1 MKILKTFLHIFTRH
15 LPKALIWVF
24 PLMALSQTGYNH
36 PELNWHTIE
45 GEHFIVHYHDGT
57 EWTANEALKVAEDI
71 YPAITGV
78 YHYKPE
84 EKTQLIIRDTDDYAN
99 GGAYYFDNKIEIWAM
114 PLDYSLR
121 GSHYWLRDVLTHEFT
136 HIVTLRASRKFGG
149 NVPAGYFQILQY
161 EPERRD
167 DVLYGY
173 PNGIMSYPLPG
184 VVVPMWW
191 AEGVA
196 QFQSN
201 AKRYDWWDSIRDMI
215 VRDRMAHDQ
224 FPTFTEINSFGK
236 EGVGNES
243 VYNQGFSLIHFLAD
257 NWGQEILNRITD
269 RLNSPTNYNFY
280 QAVSA
285 ETGLSKHQFYNAWRD
300 SLSQTY
306 ANLITDKSL
315 TPIHLIQQRGATN
328 SHPRYAPGDSVLGF
342 IGNAGQSYMSLTS
355 LYLKHGDAKPEE
367 LVPGAE
373 GFDWSPDGKNV
384 VVSHKKFWDGGLV
397 APPALHE
404 SALPGMPLQHNPLN
418 AVHQENCD
426 RCRFALTGSRFN
438 DLFVRSVDPDSTER
452 QITFGDRAK
461 NPAWS
466 PAGDKI
472 AYVTLHDGTNNLK
485 LVFLNHPDSTL
496 AITHTLP
503 GTQIFTP
510 RWLDS
515 IHIIFD
521 YVTVY
526 NRDIGI
532 LDINTKSWKPLL
544 ENRWDE
550 RDPFLVNDS
559 ILVYSHDK
567 TGVFNIY
574 QRNLRTGAEQ
584 PLTHVVGG
592 AFQPEY
598 SGQKLVYSLY
608 DSLGFNIAALQ
619 IDEFFKDTLPEYF
632 PRNLPKRDWKAH
644 TTDSISV
651 PYSARYGPM
660 FILPRLQI
668 DIDQSKH
675 KTIVKPGFFFFS
687 NEILDDYLL
696 MGGADIGLNKDLD
709 LFLLAEYHGFLPTL
723 SLEVYHMARNTTED
737 LIYAPHPSTKSD
749 IKFRLTQAT
758 FKASVRLPENHYL
771 DADITSGI
779 YNTYIGEHIIR
790 PVAGNAISV
799 SGFDYDYFKG
809 TDWGLHYQMAGMAV
823 RQERSI
829 NPSGSQLD
837 ISFRDNYHNFMTNFG
852 YREETSTWGEI
863 YKLYHYQRLDIK
875 HFYGKRLGEDLKSV
889 ASVNTELTVIPHNG
903 LDDFFY
909 DFAGG
914 LPGLRGYPFY
924 GLSGTRKAVMTGTLR
939 FPVLRNLYKPFAQYA
954 LQDIYLGIVGQIG
967 SAWTGNA
974 NSSFESVS
982 SINAAIKNDLHNS
995 RWLKDVGL
1003 ELRLAGFSFYG
1014 YPTAIEFA
1022 GYYGFDPLSITT
1034 TETTYQYGQDVR
1046 YYWRV
1051 LFGFE

>member
-1 MKILKTFLHIFTRH
+1 MAVLLG
-15 LPKALIWVF
+15 LPMVT
-24 PLMALSQTGYNH
+24 TGQAAYNH

-45 GEHFIVHYHDGT
+45 GTHFIVHYHDGT
-57 EWTANEALKVAEDI
+57 EWTANEALTVAEDI
-71 YPAITGV
+71 YPAITGL
-78 YHYKPE
+78 YHYEPE

-136 HIVTLRASRKFGG
+136 HIITLRAARKFGG
-149 NVPAGYFQILQY
+149 NVPAGYFQILQF

-201 AKRYDWWDSIRDMI
+201 EKRYDWWDSIRDMI
-215 VRDRMAHDQ
+215 VRDRLAHNQ

-236 EGVGNES
+236 EGVGNEA
-243 VYNQGFSLIHFLAD
+243 VYNQGFNLVHFLAD
-257 NWGQEILNRITD
+257 NWGEEILNRITD
-269 RLNSPTNYNFY
+269 RLRSPTTFNFY

-285 ETGLSKHQFYNAWRD
+285 ETGLSKHQFHTIWRD
-300 SLSQTY
+300 SLEQAYGKILADSTV
-306 ANLITDKSL
+306 
-315 TPIHLIQQRGATN
+315 TPLHFIQKQGATN
-328 SHPRYAPGDSVLGF
+328 SQPRWAAGDSILGF

-367 LVPGAE
+367 LTPGAE
-373 GFDWSPDGKNV
+373 GFDWSPDGKRV
-384 VVSHKKFWDGGLV
+384 VISHKNFYDGGLV
-397 APPALHE
+397 APPAMRV
-404 SALPGMPLQHNPLN
+404 STLPGSPIQHDPENLK
-418 AVHQENCD
+418 HQQNCE
-426 RCRFALTGSRFN
+426 RCQFALTGSRFN
-438 DLFVRSVDPDSTER
+438 DLFIRSIHPDSVEK
-452 QITFGDRAK
+452 QITFGERAK
-461 NPAWS
+461 NPAWA
-466 PAGDKI
+466 PTGDKI
-472 AYVTLHDGTNNLK
+472 VYVTLHDGTNNLK
-485 LVFLNHPDSTL
+485 LVYPQYPDSTEIL
-496 AITHTLP
+496 THFSP
-503 GTQIFTP
+503 GTQVFSP
-510 RWLDS
+510 RWVDS
-515 IHIIFD
+515 THIVFD
-521 YVTVY
+521 YVTDY

-532 LDINTKSWKPLL
+532 IDILAKKSGEGSEQSIKPKSLL

-550 RDPFLVNDS
+550 RDPYPVNDS

-574 QRNLRTGAEQ
+574 QRNLKTGAEVA
-584 PLTHVVGG
+584 LSHVVGG
-592 AFQPEY
+592 AFQPELI
-598 SGQKLVYSLY
+598 KDDLVYSLY
-608 DSLGFNIAALQ
+608 DSLGFNIAQLGQ
-619 IDEFFKDTLPEYF
+619 DEFFNDSLPEF
-632 PRNLPKRDWKAH
+632 FSRHLPRRDWSSH
-644 TTDSISV
+644 TTSLASE
-651 PYSARYGPM
+651 PYATRYGPM

-687 NEILDDYLL
+687 NEILDNYLL
-696 MGGADIGLNKDLD
+696 MGGADVGLNKDLD
-709 LFLLAEYHGFLPTL
+709 LFLLAEYRGFLPTL
-723 SLEVYHMARNTTED
+723 SLEVYHMARNTNEK
-737 LIYAPHPSTKSD
+737 LIYDPYPPTNSE

-758 FKASVRLPENHYL
+758 MKASVKIPDYHHL
-771 DADITSGI
+771 DIDITSGI
-779 YNTYIGEHIIR
+779 YNTYIGDHVIT
-790 PVAGNAISV
+790 PFAGGSIAV
-799 SGFDYDYFKG
+799 EGFDYDYFKG
-809 TDWGLHYQMAGMAV
+809 IDWGLHYQLAGLAV

-837 ISFRDNYHNFMTNFG
+837 VSFRDNYHNFMSNFG
-852 YREETSTWGEI
+852 YREDTGTWGEI
-863 YKLYHYQRLDIK
+863 YSLFHYQRLDIK
-875 HFYGKRLGEDLKSV
+875 HFYGKRLSENSKAVVSL
-889 ASVNTELTVIPHNG
+889 NTEMTVIPHNG

-939 FPVLRNLYKPFAQYA
+939 FPVLRNLYKPIAQYA
-954 LQDIYLGIVGQIG
+954 LQDVYLGIVGQIG
-967 SAWTGNA
+967 SAWIGNSDA
-974 NSSFESVS
+974 SFSSVS
-982 SINAAIKNDLHNS
+982 DFNHSVWNDLDNS
-995 RWLKDVGL
+995 KWLKDVGL